1 MQHSMF
7 RCAIGFVIG
16 LAATTASAIN
26 VKVRGTYDPW
36 LAGMPFGSHASIDD
50 SAPNESPVLVPR
62 LHFSRGGYV
71 TFSGVTGDTSN
82 TPQCCLSA
90 EGGMMISHLSGA
102 ENGIGNAIAPLGT
115 LMGVFLD
122 DRRPDSFRAPG
133 ALDFSGAGALD
144 FKRLSPRLKQVF
156 FIGDGLAA
164 GTLQR
169 FYVPNGAT
177 RLFLGTMDG
186 YEWNNNSGAFNLK
199 VKVNYLS
206 EQMANTSAVPEPE
219 TYALMLTGLAMTGFA
234 ATRRRQ

>member
-1 MQHSMF
+1 
-7 RCAIGFVIG
+7 
-16 LAATTASAIN
+16 
-26 VKVRGTYDPW
+26 
-36 LAGMPFGSHASIDD
+36 
-50 SAPNESPVLVPR
+50 
-62 LHFSRGGYV
+62 
-71 TFSGVTGDTSN
+71 
-82 TPQCCLSA
+82 
-90 EGGMMISHLSGA
+90 MMISHLSGA